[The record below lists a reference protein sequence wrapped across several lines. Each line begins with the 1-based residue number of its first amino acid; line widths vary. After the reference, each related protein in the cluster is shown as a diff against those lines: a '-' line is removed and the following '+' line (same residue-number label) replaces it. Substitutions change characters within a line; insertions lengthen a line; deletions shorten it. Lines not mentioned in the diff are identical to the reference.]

1 MTEQSIRHRILLIMA
16 MSGGEI
22 KKEICMELCGS
33 KPYYKKMMQ
42 QMKEKGEA
50 ETIFGCRPR
59 TLHIKK
65 NGVMQIAEDVPG
77 IMARYEA
84 RQLAVNEEKSYRRAT
99 ISQVIYNMYL
109 AGVFYEPKKKETLSN
124 QREQADTAPVYYA
137 PYEIKGKSDENRGS
151 KLCGILIFQ
160 QEPILLYNME
170 DRNIKWMKVVE
181 ENTQTTLFKLW
192 GKMGTAR
199 QIIFGTDMEQ
209 IIMEN
214 YVKEQEYR
222 LFHRNQAYNRVTPEA
237 GMYYIPNGKAGTIFL
252 RLFFHPELVDGL
264 KNRLRDRFQI
274 PVISLLP
281 LYLPACVQIMQERQQ
296 LGILCLEEQEQFVH
310 WLNDGKNI
318 RVFSVKKQDM
328 EQYLEKL
335 EKE

>member
-1 MTEQSIRHRILLIMA
+1 M
-16 MSGGEI
+16 
-22 KKEICMELCGS
+22 
-33 KPYYKKMMQ
+33 
-42 QMKEKGEA
+42 
-50 ETIFGCRPR
+50 
-59 TLHIKK
+59 
-65 NGVMQIAEDVPG
+65 
-77 IMARYEA
+77 
-84 RQLAVNEEKSYRRAT
+84 
-99 ISQVIYNMYL
+99 
-109 AGVFYEPKKKETLSN
+109 
-124 QREQADTAPVYYA
+124 
-137 PYEIKGKSDENRGS
+137 
-151 KLCGILIFQ
+151 
-160 QEPILLYNME
+160 LYNME
-170 DRNIKWMKVVE
+170 DRNIKWMKAVE

-237 GMYYIPNGKAGTIFL
+237 GMYYIPNGNAGTIFL

-296 LGILCLEEQEQFVH
+296 LGVLCLREQEQFVH
-310 WLNDGKNI
+310 WLNDGENI

>member
-1 MTEQSIRHRILLIMA
+1 MTEQSIRRRILLIMA

-50 ETIFGCRPR
+50 ETIFGCHPR

-65 NGVMQIAEDVPG
+65 NAVMQIVEDVPG

-109 AGVFYEPKKKETLSN
+109 AGVFYEPQKKETLSN
-124 QREQADTAPVYYA
+124 QRDQADTAPVYYA
-137 PYEIKGKSDENRGS
+137 PYEIKGKSDKNRGS

-170 DRNIKWMKVVE
+170 DRNIKWMKAVE

-199 QIIFGTDMEQ
+199 QIIFGTGMEQ
-209 IIMEN
+209 IIWKTMS
-214 YVKEQEYR
+214 
-222 LFHRNQAYNRVTPEA
+222 
-237 GMYYIPNGKAGTIFL
+237 
-252 RLFFHPELVDGL
+252 
-264 KNRLRDRFQI
+264 KNRSIVCFTETRHI
-274 PVISLLP
+274 T
-281 LYLPACVQIMQERQQ
+281 A
-296 LGILCLEEQEQFVH
+296 
-310 WLNDGKNI
+310 
-318 RVFSVKKQDM
+318 
-328 EQYLEKL
+328 
-335 EKE
+335 

>member
-1 MTEQSIRHRILLIMA
+1 
-16 MSGGEI
+16 
-22 KKEICMELCGS
+22 
-33 KPYYKKMMQ
+33 
-42 QMKEKGEA
+42 
-50 ETIFGCRPR
+50 
-59 TLHIKK
+59 
-65 NGVMQIAEDVPG
+65 
-77 IMARYEA
+77 
-84 RQLAVNEEKSYRRAT
+84 
-99 ISQVIYNMYL
+99 
-109 AGVFYEPKKKETLSN
+109 
-124 QREQADTAPVYYA
+124 
-137 PYEIKGKSDENRGS
+137 
-151 KLCGILIFQ
+151 
-160 QEPILLYNME
+160 
-170 DRNIKWMKVVE
+170 
-181 ENTQTTLFKLW
+181 
-192 GKMGTAR
+192 MGTAR

-237 GMYYIPNGKAGTIFL
+237 GMYYIPNGNAGTIFL

-296 LGILCLEEQEQFVH
+296 LGVLCLREQEQFVH
-310 WLNDGKNI
+310 WLNDGENI

-328 EQYLEKL
+328 EQYMEKL